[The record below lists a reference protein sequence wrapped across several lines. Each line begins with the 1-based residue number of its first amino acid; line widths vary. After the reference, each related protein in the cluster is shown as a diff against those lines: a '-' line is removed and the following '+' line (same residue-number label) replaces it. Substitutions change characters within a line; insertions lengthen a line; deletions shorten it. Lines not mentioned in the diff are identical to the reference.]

1 YEAVSGVHKVTCKVT
16 SSGGQTESEESTVT
30 VLPKG
35 TMAFHSSI
43 RMNSRNFTPEMRDSN
58 SEAFQSISTEV
69 KEWYRQHVSP
79 SVPGIVSVRVKDVR
93 PGSVI
98 TDQNVIVQGYSL
110 QEQNLYNNISM
121 ALRTAVQSSNS
132 LGVDEDDWTLLS
144 TSICYSETVTVPDR
158 FLNNVTLTFP
168 TTERDKHAYST
179 QLCGNNTSSAGIA
192 LAVRRC
198 TGDVQTGVRWA
209 SPGLL
214 NCGLDLSNLAQMTVT
229 TDNVAEVAAYTQ
241 ILTSIGSS
249 LMVENITDASTVLE
263 NIADIPGDEN
273 VGYSVVVSID
283 QIMNA
288 DDGVLY
294 QSQVKDQAPTSV
306 GFASL
311 ANSEGLQDESVRH
324 YPNSASTP
332 IEVDASIAL
341 PEDLGLLLKKNIS
354 DDPTNDDVRL
364 NFVIYQSSRLFQS
377 NQTASFLAGSKTRVN
392 SRIIASRITHFEL
405 KNLSTPVVLRYLPIV
420 QNSTNNTV
428 NNIRCVFWDFTAAEG
443 RGDWS
448 TEGCD
453 FVKMDNKRI
462 VCNCSHLTNFAV
474 LMDIYGPWHSFT
486 LDIISK
492 IGIALS
498 TTGLAFTL
506 ISYLVFKQLRQ
517 TRPQH
522 ILMNLC
528 IALLATLI
536 IFLAGIDATNSPV
549 GCTTVAFLLHYFL
562 LAVFMWMAVEA
573 FNMYLAFVKV
583 LGAHVSRFLL
593 KAAIFAW
600 GLPFIVAIITLAV
613 DVPSTYPD
621 GKETYRS
628 TTLPGEI
635 ANSAPTSVAW
645 RREPRGPGLAGSPLT
660 FIHLGAFCWL
670 KGNQLY
676 YGFLLPVGLVLL
688 FNTVVYIMVITKLTC
703 GGKTKGK
710 VDDNNSGGKKQQLRI
725 AIAVM
730 VLVGLTW
737 IFGFFM
743 ISDGR
748 VFFSYLFCIF
758 NSLQGFFIF
767 IFHCL
772 RQKEVQ
778 NLWFKYCGCLLGDF
792 RTTKSTTGKSSSNQN
807 GSSAESNLRGER
819 RDNTPESV
827 PMETVHLT
835 AGMHIATA

>member
-1 YEAVSGVHKVTCKVT
+1 MEVQFKLQVRDFVEWDVQRYHRPQKATVVDPYPSPPTASSRLRAAYERWLRVLQYCQLIIPHVILGVLRHG
-16 SSGGQTESEESTVT
+16 SSPRQPRLGWYDHR
-30 VLPKG
+30 L
-35 TMAFHSSI
+35 
-43 RMNSRNFTPEMRDSN
+43 
-58 SEAFQSISTEV
+58 
-69 KEWYRQHVSP
+69 YRQEVYLEQRRLRWLGHVS
-79 SVPGIVSVRVKDVR
+79 RM
-93 PGSVI
+93 
-98 TDQNVIVQGYSL
+98 DQSRLPHQ
-110 QEQNLYNNISM
+110 
-121 ALRTAVQSSNS
+121 
-132 LGVDEDDWTLLS
+132 
-144 TSICYSETVTVPDR
+144 
-158 FLNNVTLTFP
+158 
-168 TTERDKHAYST
+168 
-179 QLCGNNTSSAGIA
+179 
-192 LAVRRC
+192 
-198 TGDVQTGVRWA
+198 
-209 SPGLL
+209 
-214 NCGLDLSNLAQMTVT
+214 
-229 TDNVAEVAAYTQ
+229 
-241 ILTSIGSS
+241 
-249 LMVENITDASTVLE
+249 
-263 NIADIPGDEN
+263 
-273 VGYSVVVSID
+273 
-283 QIMNA
+283 
-288 DDGVLY
+288 VLY
-294 QSQVKDQAPTSV
+294 GQLADGKRDRGRPKLRFVDVCRRDLKSFHIGA
-306 GFASL
+306 AWESL
-311 ANSEGLQDESVRH
+311 AMDRTSWRCQLQQE
-324 YPNSASTP
+324 
-332 IEVDASIAL
+332 
-341 PEDLGLLLKKNIS
+341 
-354 DDPTNDDVRL
+354 DPTNEDVRL

-628 TTLPGEI
+628 T
-635 ANSAPTSVAW
+635 SV
-645 RREPRGPGLAGSPLT
+645 
-660 FIHLGAFCWL
+660 CWL
-670 KGNQLY
+670 QGNQLY

-688 FNTVVYIMVITKLTC
+688 FNSVVYIMVITKLTC
-703 GGKTKGK
+703 GGRTKGK
-710 VDDNNSGGKKQQLRI
+710 VDDNNSGGTKQQLRI

-743 ISDGR
+743 IRDGG
-748 VFFSYLFCIF
+748 VVFSYLFCIF

-778 NLWFKYCGCLLGDF
+778 NLWFK
-792 RTTKSTTGKSSSNQN
+792 
-807 GSSAESNLRGER
+807 
-819 RDNTPESV
+819 
-827 PMETVHLT
+827 
-835 AGMHIATA
+835 